1 MHPQRQHLNATPTAP
16 RASSGAL
23 GAGALGAGAL
33 GAGALGAGA
42 LCTVGGVFA
51 AVGGPETIEDTVTQ

>member
-1 MHPQRQHLNATPTAP
+1 MHPQRQHLKATPTAP
-16 RASSGAL
+16 RASS
-23 GAGALGAGAL
+23 GALGAGAL

>member
-16 RASSGAL
+16 RASS
-23 GAGALGAGAL
+23 GAL

>member
-33 GAGALGAGA
+33 
-42 LCTVGGVFA
+42 CTVGGVFA
-51 AVGGPETIEDTVTQ
+51 AVGGAWNHSGHSDTVSAGRATM

>member
-33 GAGALGAGA
+33 
-42 LCTVGGVFA
+42 CTVGGVLA
-51 AVGGPETIEDTVTQ
+51 AVGGPETIEDTVTQWVLGEATM

>member
-33 GAGALGAGA
+33 
-42 LCTVGGVFA
+42 CTVGGVLA